1 MAVILAGLPVS
12 DHALLRVIGRLVK
25 AFESQPNDVKKVNER
40 FNGIRAGKPP
50 MRLRA
55 GAVELADD

>member
-25 AFESQPNDVKKVNER
+25 AFESQPNDLKK
-40 FNGIRAGKPP
+40 
-50 MRLRA
+50 
-55 GAVELADD
+55 